1 MKGRRWFLTSYAKIK
16 SRWLDPTCEKNKTIT
31 LLEENTREYPF
42 YFELMKN
49 FLKLDRKALN
59 MKDSL
64 IYIKMNFYSS
74 KDNPR

>member
-1 MKGRRWFLTSYAKIK
+1 MKS
-16 SRWLDPTCEKNKTIT
+16 KTIT
-31 LLEENTREYPF
+31 LLEENTGGYPF